1 MWAAPTQR
9 MIAVSHWQSPPAV
22 ESTRIV
28 ANPTMIT
35 VSPTFGLVLPHLTD
49 TGAAELAKGAAEL
62 AKGAAELAN
71 FGVGAL
77 NTSVAKGF
85 IVVAL
90 IAVSA
95 WGVKSIL
102 HELRDTR

>member
-1 MWAAPTQR
+1 MF
-9 MIAVSHWQSPPAV
+9 
-22 ESTRIV
+22 
-28 ANPTMIT
+28 T
-35 VSPTFGLVLPHLTD
+35 VSPTFGVVLPQMTD
-49 TGAAELAKGAAEL
+49 KGAAEL

-71 FGVGAL
+71 FGVAAL

-90 IAVSA
+90 IAVTA

-102 HELRDTR
+102 HELRDTTAKHDVNHRGTLPPPPSTA

>member
-1 MWAAPTQR
+1 
-9 MIAVSHWQSPPAV
+9 
-22 ESTRIV
+22 
-28 ANPTMIT
+28 MIT

-49 TGAAELAKGAAEL
+49 MGAAELAKGAAEL

-90 IAVSA
+90 IAVTA

-102 HELRDTR
+102 HELRDTTVKHDLNHRGTPPPPPSTTA

>member
-1 MWAAPTQR
+1 MF
-9 MIAVSHWQSPPAV
+9 
-22 ESTRIV
+22 
-28 ANPTMIT
+28 T
-35 VSPTFGLVLPHLTD
+35 VSPTFGVVLPQMTD
-49 TGAAELAKGAAEL
+49 KGAAEL

-71 FGVGAL
+71 FGVAAL

-90 IAVSA
+90 IAVTA

-102 HELRDTR
+102 HELRDTTVKHDVNHRGTLPPPPSTA